1 MEVKELQARI
11 EVRQER
17 RKALEHA
24 EYMYDLL
31 TKAIEE
37 YGDEVKLQYISFTS
51 PVENISFGM
60 TQMPPLP
67 VKTLAKHIGAS
78 IKKMKQ
84 ALRDWDNELK
94 GIVEFD
100 D

>member
-11 EVRQER
+11 EVRKER
-17 RKALEHA
+17 KTALERT
-24 EYMYDLL
+24 EYYYDLL
-31 TKAIEE
+31 MNAIEQ
-37 YGDEVKLQYISFTS
+37 YGDEVKLQYISFTT
-51 PVENISFGM
+51 PDENISFGM

-67 VKTLAKHIGAS
+67 VKMLARHIAAS
-78 IKKMKQ
+78 IKKMKRV
-84 ALRDWDNELK
+84 LRDFDNELK

>member
-17 RKALEHA
+17 KKALEHA

-37 YGDEVKLQYISFTS
+37 YGDEVKLSPLQSRTS
-51 PVENISFGM
+51 V
-60 TQMPPLP
+60 
-67 VKTLAKHIGAS
+67 LA
-78 IKKMKQ
+78 
-84 ALRDWDNELK
+84 
-94 GIVEFD
+94 
-100 D
+100 

>member
-1 MEVKELQARI
+1 MEAKELQARI
-11 EVRQER
+11 EVRQ
-17 RKALEHA
+17 
-24 EYMYDLL
+24 LL

-78 IKKMKQ
+78 IKKMKKV
-84 ALRDWDNELK
+84 LRDWDNELK